1 LLPVALERKEQIN
14 EERFLVLSDRRI
26 VGSFGLGRGLLDV
39 RPPGSMGL
47 ARYFQ
52 VGMPALCV
60 MSALMG
66 YLSPDH
72 PWPWGAVP
80 LGAQTLWMVATQGLG
95 NLWPLG
101 LIVSGIFA
109 VPPIMAARF
118 GAFIHRRTHQAG

>member
-1 LLPVALERKEQIN
+1 M
-14 EERFLVLSDRRI
+14 SGRREAWD
-26 VGSFGLGRGLLDV
+26 S
-39 RPPGSMGL
+39 P
-47 ARYFQ
+47 AYFQ

-109 VPPIMAARF
+109 VPPIVAARF